1 MSQMVREEFIRQAEC
16 HMQVRPPGAIN
27 FRALADTSPLQFCRV
42 CDSNTRRGEGMGS
55 LKRGRAAPQRQ
66 RFRQGSKPRVAGGPL
81 ALDALPSLDS
91 ALNTVLILPDGD
103 EEIMRGMFE
112 RFKWW
117 AGGILRVGILFPG
130 ASVVIQDAMSDK
142 Q

>member
-1 MSQMVREEFIRQAEC
+1 MCSTQVTASVRSNAGVLLSSSRGSDKAVYQE
-16 HMQVRPPGAIN
+16 M
-27 FRALADTSPLQFCRV
+27 LAVLRTL
-42 CDSNTRRGEGMGS
+42 M
-55 LKRGRAAPQRQ
+55 
-66 RFRQGSKPRVAGGPL
+66 
-81 ALDALPSLDS
+81 PSLPLD
-91 ALNTVLILPDGD
+91 TVLILPDGD

>member
-1 MSQMVREEFIRQAEC
+1 MM
-16 HMQVRPPGAIN
+16 
-27 FRALADTSPLQFCRV
+27 
-42 CDSNTRRGEGMGS
+42 
-55 LKRGRAAPQRQ
+55 
-66 RFRQGSKPRVAGGPL
+66 
-81 ALDALPSLDS
+81 PSLPLD
-91 ALNTVLILPDGD
+91 TVLILPDGD